1 MDKLEKLEKAKA
13 IIEQEIDNLKVEKEQ
28 RNDEETEILLES
40 DSEVIEGGIEDDIQ
54 QFCGF
59 FCVQATF

>member
-1 MDKLEKLEKAKA
+1 MDKLEKLEKAKG

-28 RNDEETEILLES
+28 RNDEETEILLDS
-40 DSEVIEGGIEDDIQ
+40 DSEVIEGGIKDDIQ

-59 FCVQATF
+59 FCVQGTF

>member
-13 IIEQEIDNLKVEKEQ
+13 IIEQEIDNLKVEEEQ

-40 DSEVIEGGIEDDIQ
+40 DSEVIEGGIEDDLR

-59 FCVQATF
+59 FCVQGTF